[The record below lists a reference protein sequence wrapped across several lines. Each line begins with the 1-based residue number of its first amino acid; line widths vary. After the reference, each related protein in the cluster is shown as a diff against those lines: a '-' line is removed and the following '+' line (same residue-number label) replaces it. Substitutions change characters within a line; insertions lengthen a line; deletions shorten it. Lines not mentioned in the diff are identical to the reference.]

1 MPDEIKEAA
10 PAPAPAP
17 KPKPKPEPLKVKL
30 RLTCAGSCNYDGLVL
45 RRNDV
50 IEIEV
55 SQAEEFLRSGL
66 FERA

>member
-10 PAPAPAP
+10 PAPAPTP
-17 KPKPKPEPLKVKL
+17 KSKPKPEKAKLK
-30 RLTCAGSCNYDGLVL
+30 LTGAGSCNYDGLVL

-50 IEIEV
+50 IELEA
-55 SQAEEFLRSGL
+55 SQTEQFLRSGL